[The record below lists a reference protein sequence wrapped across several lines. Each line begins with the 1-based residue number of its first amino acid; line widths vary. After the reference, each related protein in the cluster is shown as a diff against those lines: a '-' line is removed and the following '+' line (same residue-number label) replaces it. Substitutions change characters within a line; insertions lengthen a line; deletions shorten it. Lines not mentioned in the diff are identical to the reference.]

1 MKMRI
6 GSWRDGLFLPTRQC
20 LIGYI
25 GGLGIGTV
33 FGSFL
38 SLGWHP
44 AVVIPG
50 FALAAVASYFAQ
62 AEYLAKSK
70 R

>member
-1 MKMRI
+1 MRI
-6 GSWRDGLFLPTRQC
+6 GSWRDGFFLPTRQYLLGC
-20 LIGYI
+20 L

-44 AVVIPG
+44 AIVIPG
-50 FALAAVASYFAQ
+50 FLLAAIASHFAR